1 MLPGSYGYP
10 GFFIDPLYLLF
21 TIPAA
26 LLALFAQWRVRST
39 YSRWAQV
46 RNSRGVTGADVAQ
59 ILLPRERLSN
69 VRVEVTP
76 GQLSDHYDPSSDVL
90 RLSPEIAQQPSV
102 ASMAVAAH
110 EIGHAAQ
117 DRDNYTW
124 MKVRSGIV
132 PFINIGSTLGYLVFF
147 VGLMMQNTLG
157 TSIAWIGVI
166 LLSAGMIFALVT
178 LPVELDASNRGM
190 QMLVQ
195 YDVILNEEERRA
207 ARDMLNAAALT
218 YIAAAA
224 QAVMTVLYY
233 VFILLGSQSRSRR
246 DE

>member
-1 MLPGSYGYP
+1 MPYGGYGYP
-10 GFFIDPLYLLF
+10 GFYFDPLYLVF

-26 LLALFAQWRVRST
+26 LLAIFAQWRVRST
-39 YSRWAQV
+39 YARWSQI
-46 RNSRGVTGADVAQ
+46 RNSRGVTGSDVAQ
-59 ILLPRERLSN
+59 ILLPRERLGN
-69 VRVEVTP
+69 VRVEITP

-132 PFINIGSTLGYLVFF
+132 PFISIGSSIGYLVFF
-147 VGLMMQNTLG
+147 GGFFFQ
-157 TSIAWIGVI
+157 SPAIAWIGVI
-166 LLSAGMIFALVT
+166 LLSAGMLFALVT

-190 QMLVQ
+190 QMLTE
-195 YDVILNEEERRA
+195 YGVISNEEERRA

-233 VFILLGSQSRSRR
+233 VFILLGSQSRSHR
-246 DE
+246 D